1 MAEVRIEHL
10 IDTTDDGFWKLFF
23 DPEYNKKLF
32 YEVLGFESWKQ
43 VSLDETDTRIERV
56 VDVVPKVGDLPGPL
70 KKLAEGGAGYRER
83 DTFDKAQKRMK
94 VQIEPSSLQGKL
106 TISGNMYTV
115 PAGDGKCRRIYDSS
129 VVAKIFGVGGMIE
142 SRILADVKSSYDQA
156 AAFTNRWIKE
166 KGL

>member
-23 DPEYNKKLF
+23 DADYNRRLF

-43 VSLDETDTRIERV
+43 VSLDETDSRIERV

-94 VQIEPSSLQGKL
+94 VHIEPSALQGKL
-106 TISGNMYTV
+106 TISGTMYTV
-115 PAGDGKCRRIYDSS
+115 PAPDGKCRRIYDSS